1 MFKKHRI
8 RSRIYF
14 TIAALGLI
22 TAWWFNAMAV
32 FQEADYLRA
41 WFGSYVDW
49 VLSLDLL
56 IVGAGV
62 ITLMLVEAKRLGM
75 KRVWIYFL
83 LSGFTAMA
91 FTFPLFMAFR
101 ERKLLQLRLA
111 GGSIERYEFDNH
123 IVDVWLPADL
133 NPKTPV
139 LVMHDG
145 RNIFDEKDSYTGKTW
160 EVLPAI
166 RDEVRGPKPV
176 VIALWGFSDLTRL
189 RELAPQKILDNHQEI
204 WDGMPADYADAP
216 GESMGDAYVSLM
228 ADAILPFVADKHG
241 LELNPDRTAVMGSS
255 MGGLMSLY
263 ALGQRPEVFGTAI
276 AFSTHWPF
284 GGNDMVNELTELL
297 PDAAS
302 HRIWTDTGTIELD
315 QYYAP
320 FHKAAVEKI
329 QARGYSEPDSL
340 VAATYPNT
348 GHHESY
354 WARRV
359 ADALNWWL
367 RAPDRDQG

>member
-1 MFKKHRI
+1 
-8 RSRIYF
+8 
-14 TIAALGLI
+14 
-22 TAWWFNAMAV
+22 
-32 FQEADYLRA
+32 
-41 WFGSYVDW
+41 
-49 VLSLDLL
+49 
-56 IVGAGV
+56 
-62 ITLMLVEAKRLGM
+62 
-75 KRVWIYFL
+75 
-83 LSGFTAMA
+83 
-91 FTFPLFMAFR
+91 
-101 ERKLLQLRLA
+101 
-111 GGSIERYEFDNH
+111 
-123 IVDVWLPADL
+123 
-133 NPKTPV
+133 
-139 LVMHDG
+139 
-145 RNIFDEKDSYTGKTW
+145 
-160 EVLPAI
+160 
-166 RDEVRGPKPV
+166 
-176 VIALWGFSDLTRL
+176 
-189 RELAPQKILDNHQEI
+189 
-204 WDGMPADYADAP
+204 
-216 GESMGDAYVSLM
+216 
-228 ADAILPFVADKHG
+228 
-241 LELNPDRTAVMGSS
+241 
-255 MGGLMSLY
+255 LMSLY